1 MINGTF
7 AILPIRKKLKEKG
20 KKFKKQEEE
29 LNEYRIKES
38 EALEKE
44 KEEWEKYKLSCIQP
58 DSSDIIELNIG
69 GTKTL
74 STSRSTLTK
83 YHTSFLAAM
92 FSSSN
97 KLSVYKGRVFIDR
110 DGEPFVNM
118 INYLRTGFMPVF
130 TSKAQEQAFKDELE
144 YWQIPLGQSGTFI
157 H

>member
-83 YHTSFLAAM
+83 YHTSFQI
-92 FSSSN
+92 
-97 KLSVYKGRVFIDR
+97 GRASCRERVS
-110 DGEPFVNM
+110 P
-118 INYLRTGFMPVF
+118 PV
-130 TSKAQEQAFKDELE
+130 
-144 YWQIPLGQSGTFI
+144 
-157 H
+157 